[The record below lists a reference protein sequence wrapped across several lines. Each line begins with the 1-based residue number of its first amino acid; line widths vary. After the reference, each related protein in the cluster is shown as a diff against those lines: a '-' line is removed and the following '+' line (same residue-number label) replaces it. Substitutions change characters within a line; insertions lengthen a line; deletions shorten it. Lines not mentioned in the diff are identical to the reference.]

1 MSDHWH
7 ENLHLNG
14 LAYTYT
20 ALDSPRARAACHEA
34 ITCLSA
40 SREWGML
47 SIMLVGVT
55 SWFAAN
61 GNPTAAAITAGY
73 LQRTDVFWND
83 IDGRLEE
90 LGIDRDPAAAAW
102 LAREEEWTAPR
113 SCSTCSASSRMPD
126 GRSDNG

>member
-7 ENLHLNG
+7 ENWHLTG
-14 LAYTYT
+14 LAYAYI
-20 ALDSPRARAACHEA
+20 ALESPRARAACHEA

-40 SREWGML
+40 SREWGMISVL
-47 SIMLVGVT
+47 LVGVT

-73 LQRTDVFWND
+73 LQRTDVFWHD
-83 IDGRLEE
+83 VDGRLEE

-102 LAREEEWTAPR
+102 LARGGGMDGTEIVQYVLSELEEA
-113 SCSTCSASSRMPD
+113 
-126 GRSDNG
+126 